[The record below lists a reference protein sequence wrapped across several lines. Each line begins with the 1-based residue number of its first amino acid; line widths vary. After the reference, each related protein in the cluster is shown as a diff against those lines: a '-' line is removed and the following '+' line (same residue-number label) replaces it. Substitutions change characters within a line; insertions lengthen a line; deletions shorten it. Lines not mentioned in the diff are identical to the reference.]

1 MNVSAV
7 SPTTQRQEPTPPPAT
22 EAYVV
27 QRGDT
32 LSGIAKAHGV
42 GVEGLLAAN
51 PAIRNPDL
59 IYPDQA
65 IQLPAGVRAQSSD
78 ASAAAST
85 VAAPA
90 AGATPLLQNGDRGP
104 AVADLQSRLQ
114 DAGFSPG
121 AVDGIFGN
129 RTEAAVR
136 DYQGSRGIGVDG
148 IVGPR
153 TWAQLD
159 GAAAVDPPPASAP
172 PAVGD
177 VATVAD
183 GPSNARIAGL
193 HPEVRGLAAEFVNR
207 VERDLGITLRVT
219 QGTRTYAEQDA
230 LYAQGRTAPGDVVTN
245 ARGGYSNHNFG
256 LAFDVVEIRAD
267 GSANWNT
274 DWDALGGVAAD
285 VGLAWGG
292 NWTTFVDRPH
302 FELDAGLSTAQL
314 RERVASG
321 DTTDGFANLR

>member
-1 MNVSAV
+1 MTVSAV
-7 SPTTQRQEPTPPPAT
+7 SPSPQRQEPPPPALDR
-22 EAYVV
+22 YVV

-32 LSGIAKAHGV
+32 LSEIARAHGV

-51 PAIRNPDL
+51 PSIRNPDV

-65 IQLPAGVRAQSSD
+65 IQLPVGARAL
-78 ASAAAST
+78 AAEAPT
-85 VAAPA
+85 AVAAPA
-90 AGATPLLQNGDRGP
+90 AGATPRLENGDRGP

-114 DAGFSPG
+114 DAGFDPG
-121 AVDGIFGN
+121 GIDGIFGS

-136 DYQGSRGIGVDG
+136 GYQDSRGIGVDG

-153 TWAQLD
+153 TWGQLNG
-159 GAAAVDPPPASAP
+159 GAPVEGPPASAP

-207 VERDLGITLRVT
+207 VESELGITLRVT

-274 DWDALGGVAAD
+274 DWDALGRVAAD